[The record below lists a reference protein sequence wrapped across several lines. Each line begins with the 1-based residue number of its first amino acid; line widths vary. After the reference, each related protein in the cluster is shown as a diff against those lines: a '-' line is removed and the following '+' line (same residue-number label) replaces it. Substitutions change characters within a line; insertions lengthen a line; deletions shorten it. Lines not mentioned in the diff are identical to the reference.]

1 MKEITDLFLRFGS
14 QIGAFQFFWESYH
27 VTDLEYILHHMG
39 IIKAS
44 IKLVICHSLAGTTIK
59 SSVVQFRNSISAA
72 APSDGVHGKTSES
85 HGY

>member
-1 MKEITDLFLRFGS
+1 
-14 QIGAFQFFWESYH
+14 
-27 VTDLEYILHHMG
+27 MG